1 MAQMRCYNCG
11 SEFEG
16 RFCPYCG
23 CPAPE
28 VPPQPPK
35 KKKTGLLIAL
45 IALAVAIV
53 VCGTA
58 VVVTALDNRSS
69 SHSSL
74 RDHGRDRDEDD
85 EDDVPAAAFPAVT
98 EAPAAPATEAPAAP
112 ATEGPAAPS
121 VRPGDVTVSE
131 SQLYNK
137 GGVTVTVKRISYS
150 TGNYE
155 LHFSLS
161 NDSDQPV
168 TVSTEDVSINN
179 CMVDSILYCEL
190 EPGKKANESMY
201 IFSDELDR
209 YGILTI
215 GEIAFD
221 LRLYNSE
228 TYSTIDETDTITVRT
243 SAYGTFQ
250 QEVDDSG
257 EVIYDKGGIRIISK
271 GFYDAGY
278 MGPTMS
284 LYVENNS
291 GSSVII
297 MSEGSSIN
305 GYMTDD
311 ILYVSLRPGTVD
323 IADMWFNELED
334 IEVYSISDIKELEF
348 KLEILDSNTYYEV
361 GNTGTITLYFN

>member
-11 SEFEG
+11 AEFDG

-35 KKKTGLLIAL
+35 KKKTGLVIAL
-45 IALAVAIV
+45 IVLAVAIV
-53 VCGTA
+53 VSGTA
-58 VVVTALDNRSS
+58 AVVSVLDNRSS
-69 SHSSL
+69 SHNSL
-74 RDHGRDRDEDD
+74 RDHSRDRDEDED
-85 EDDVPAAAFPAVT
+85 EEEEIAAAAT
-98 EAPAAPATEAPAAP
+98 EAPAVPATEAPAVPATEAPAAP
-112 ATEGPAAPS
+112 S
-121 VRPGDVTVSE
+121 VRPDDVTVSE

-137 GGVTVTVKRISYS
+137 GGVTVTVKRISHS
-150 TGNYE
+150 SGNYE

-161 NDSDQPV
+161 NDSDQKV
-168 TVSTEDVSINN
+168 TVSSEDVSINN

-190 EPGKKANESMY
+190 DPGKKANESMY

-228 TYSTIDETDTITVRT
+228 TYATIDETDTITVRT

-278 MGPTMS
+278 MGPTLS

-311 ILYVSLRPGTVD
+311 VLYVSLRPGTVD
-323 IADMWFNELED
+323 IADMWFNELEE
-334 IEVYSISDIKELEF
+334 IGVYSISDIEELEF
-348 KLEILDSNTYYEV
+348 QLEILDSNTYYEV